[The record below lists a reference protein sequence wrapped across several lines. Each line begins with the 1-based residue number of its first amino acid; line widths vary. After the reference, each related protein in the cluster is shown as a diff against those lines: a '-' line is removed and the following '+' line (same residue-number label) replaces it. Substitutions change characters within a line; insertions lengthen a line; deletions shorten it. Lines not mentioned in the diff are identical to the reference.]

1 MPDRR
6 SPFTALLLSTILPG
20 SGQLYNRETKKG
32 WLIIGSCLG
41 LGLLI
46 YKLPGFNRISLALAL
61 LLLWISAIADA
72 YKVARTSGQAA
83 DFYYRRPYVVAMLL
97 LIGPLALPLLWTKS
111 EFFTRRPVD
120 LEPHSRRWGAAIYCH
135 PLLYELG
142 HQAVSATMIN
152 RVGYAVSRLCQSPR
166 PTKLQAPAS
175 VPRFS
180 HRLYCSL
187 PTALAK
193 SRTALL

>member
-97 LIGPLALPLLWTKS
+97 LIGPLALPLLW
-111 EFFTRRPVD
+111 
-120 LEPHSRRWGAAIYCH
+120 
-135 PLLYELG
+135 
-142 HQAVSATMIN
+142 
-152 RVGYAVSRLCQSPR
+152 QSPN
-166 PTKLQAPAS
+166 
-175 VPRFS
+175 FS
-180 HRLYCSL
+180 RAARWTWSL
-187 PTALAK
+187 IVVGG
-193 SRTALL
+193 ALLFIATPYFMNWVIRQSAQP

>member
-6 SPFTALLLSTILPG
+6 SPLTALLLSTIVPG
-20 SGQLYNRETKKG
+20 SGQVYNGQTKKG

-46 YKLPGFNRISLALAL
+46 YGLPGFNKISFAFAL

-97 LIGPLALPLLWTKS
+97 LIGPLALPLLW
-111 EFFTRRPVD
+111 
-120 LEPHSRRWGAAIYCH
+120 
-135 PLLYELG
+135 
-142 HQAVSATMIN
+142 
-152 RVGYAVSRLCQSPR
+152 QSPN
-166 PTKLQAPAS
+166 
-175 VPRFS
+175 FS
-180 HRLYCSL
+180 RAARWTWSL
-187 PTALAK
+187 IVVGGV
-193 SRTALL
+193 LLFVSTPYLMNWLIRQVAQT